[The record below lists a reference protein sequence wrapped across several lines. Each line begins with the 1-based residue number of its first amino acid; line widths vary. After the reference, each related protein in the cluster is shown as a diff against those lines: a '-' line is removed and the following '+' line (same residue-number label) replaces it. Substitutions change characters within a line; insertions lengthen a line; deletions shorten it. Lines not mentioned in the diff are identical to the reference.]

1 MIKLDLNNKSE
12 KLFRKLLKKHNND
25 ENSLIQSILDY
36 HIDQLKKG
44 IKNIQLDLA
53 DFEQKYGMS
62 TEEFYKDFNQ
72 GKLADENNDYMEWG
86 GEYEILLDYK
96 KELKEF
102 GA

>member
-1 MIKLDLNNKSE
+1 MIKLDLNHKSE

-72 GKLADENNDYMEWG
+72 GKLADENNDYMEWS

-102 GA
+102 GV

>member
-25 ENSLIQSILDY
+25 ENSLIHSILKY

-53 DFEQKYGMS
+53 EFEQKYGMT
-62 TEEFYKDFNQ
+62 TEEFYRDFIK
-72 GKLADENNDYMEWG
+72 GKLADENNDYMEWS

-102 GA
+102 EE

>member
-1 MIKLDLNNKSE
+1 MIKLDLNHKSE

-62 TEEFYKDFNQ
+62 TEEFYKNFNQ
-72 GKLADENNDYMEWG
+72 GNLADENNDYMEWS
-86 GEYEILLDYK
+86 GEYEILLDYE

>member
-1 MIKLDLNNKSE
+1 MIKLDLNHKSE

-72 GKLADENNDYMEWG
+72 GKLADENNDYMEWS

-102 GA
+102 EE